1 MCMARRLLLLSLLLA
16 AFSAAAAQAPAPA
29 YDSNGFDPRMLDASL
44 PANDRL
50 NAFAGMMT
58 RANQGQVRAQD
69 LAGTLLWQGAQV
81 EGSPLQRNLGQAR
94 NLLANAAVHGDVLAM
109 AKLAELELAAGQT
122 EQAMVWAQMYARYQ
136 NPMAMQRARRGRSAA
151 YGSDL
156 IRRISQAGGG
166 ISKRIRT
173 DVAAMV
179 SRFDETIRR
188 GIDEFSSRRRSGD
201 TFLVRRPYGV
211 DKVEYRNVNGM
222 AEYLVAFDP
231 SGAPG
236 RIWLLDSLPD
246 AKTDSIVR
254 GYLEQVRANSVD
266 EAAGTRY
273 LKVSIVHNALKGP
286 ILRPVH

>member
-1 MCMARRLLLLSLLLA
+1 MCIAKRLLCLSILLIT
-16 AFSAAAAQAPAPA
+16 FSVAAAQPPAPS
-29 YDSNGFDPRMLDASL
+29 YSQNGFNPRMLDPSIPAS
-44 PANDRL
+44 DRL

-58 RANQGQVRAQD
+58 LANQGHVRAQD
-69 LAGTLLWQGAQV
+69 LAGTLLWQGPRID
-81 EGSPLQRNLGQAR
+81 GSPLKRNLDQAR
-94 NLLANAAVHGDVLAM
+94 KLLANAAVHGDVMAM
-109 AKLAELELAAGQT
+109 AKLAELELAAGRT

-156 IRRISQAGGG
+156 IRRISQAGGA
-166 ISKRIRT
+166 ISKSIRT

-179 SRFDETIRR
+179 SRFDEPIRR
-188 GIDEFSSRRRSGD
+188 GIDAFSSRRRSGE

-254 GYLEQVRANSVD
+254 DYLEQVRANSVD